1 MVACRE
7 TRQKPQESPSQKEIA
22 DGHKNPEKVFSADDE
37 EVDPL
42 EQVPA
47 RCWHMLAAEA
57 ERSPVH
63 CQPELHNR
71 ILSETLPTVYTS
83 MITYASDW

>member
-7 TRQKPQESPSQKEIA
+7 TRQKPQESTQKEIA
-22 DGHKNPEKVFSADDE
+22 DGHKSHEKVFSAND

-47 RCWHMLAAEA
+47 RCWHILAAET
-57 ERSPVH
+57 ERCPVH

-71 ILSETLPTVYTS
+71 ILSETLPTIYTS
-83 MITYASDW
+83 MITYSSGW